1 MDTLKH
7 GQQFTCASGD
17 FYTYLR
23 RDGAL
28 SGVHHVR
35 RHDGHD
41 TTFAGCAE
49 VTLGWE
55 GPGWMRERGRS

>member
-41 TTFAGCAE
+41 TTFAGCA
-49 VTLGWE
+49 
-55 GPGWMRERGRS
+55 